1 MLSYFSKCQAPPEK
15 LKIDL
20 AKKVCLVV
28 GNANGKTSIGN
39 GIVNTLSDRGAKV
52 YIAEPKTGQ
61 FQMQISDSKR
71 KQVSR
76 SVIPIQGENLVI
88 LPT

>member
-1 MLSYFSKCQAPPEK
+1 M
-15 LKIDL
+15 
-20 AKKVCLVV
+20 V

-39 GIVNTLSDRGAKV
+39 GIVNTLSYRGAKV

-71 KQVSR
+71 KQFSR

-88 LPT
+88 LKT